1 MPRVPMIY
9 QETLAVKGDISDR
22 CQQWLSTDR
31 SAIMGNIVTAK
42 EIAQYLKLTEST
54 IYKLASTGELP
65 GFRIGKSWRFDMDE
79 ILKRIED
86 EKKSRAGQWMDHMG
100 QGRGCPEN

>member
-1 MPRVPMIY
+1 M
-9 QETLAVKGDISDR
+9 A
-22 CQQWLSTDR
+22 
-31 SAIMGNIVTAK
+31 NIVTAK

-79 ILKRIED
+79 ILKRIKG
-86 EKKSRAGQWMDHMG
+86 EKEGRAGQGIKGGSARRMTT
-100 QGRGCPEN
+100 RGTQDESRVHTLP